1 MNRIECI
8 FCNTLLK
15 EVFIT
20 QNHTSFSPSIY
31 PNENIEFLELPIGQ
45 CEICS
50 SLQYM
55 KVINPEL
62 LYKDSHNE
70 TSTTPTWK
78 KHHDFFYD
86 FCNQNIID
94 KNNILE
100 IGGAQL
106 ILANKFIEEYKDI
119 NYTII
124 DFIEKDVKHDRINL
138 IKGNCENYKFNN
150 ETIIMSH
157 VFEHLHNPSIF
168 LENVKSS
175 NINTII
181 ISVPNLHYLFLQDN
195 INLISIEHTFY
206 FTFNHLFNLFGK
218 YSFHCKSQ
226 TDFMNHSNFFCFI
239 RKDSIYKQ
247 LSYNMN
253 EHELLST
260 FFSRR
265 ESRFD
270 NIKIKE
276 TDTNIWIVPAGHYGY
291 ILYQSLYKR
300 NLSKN
305 IKGFL
310 DNDKTKQNKYM
321 TSTSLCIYPFEILKN
336 KVDVTILL
344 YGGPYTHEIKQ
355 QILFFNSYCSFII
368 F

>member
-1 MNRIECI
+1 
-8 FCNTLLK
+8 
-15 EVFIT
+15 
-20 QNHTSFSPSIY
+20 
-31 PNENIEFLELPIGQ
+31 
-45 CEICS
+45 
-50 SLQYM
+50 
-55 KVINPEL
+55 
-62 LYKDSHNE
+62 
-70 TSTTPTWK
+70 
-78 KHHDFFYD
+78 
-86 FCNQNIID
+86 
-94 KNNILE
+94 
-100 IGGAQL
+100 
-106 ILANKFIEEYKDI
+106 
-119 NYTII
+119 
-124 DFIEKDVKHDRINL
+124 
-138 IKGNCENYKFNN
+138 
-150 ETIIMSH
+150 
-157 VFEHLHNPSIF
+157 
-168 LENVKSS
+168 
-175 NINTII
+175 
-181 ISVPNLHYLFLQDN
+181 
-195 INLISIEHTFY
+195 
-206 FTFNHLFNLFGK
+206 
-218 YSFHCKSQ
+218 
-226 TDFMNHSNFFCFI
+226 MNHSNFFCFI